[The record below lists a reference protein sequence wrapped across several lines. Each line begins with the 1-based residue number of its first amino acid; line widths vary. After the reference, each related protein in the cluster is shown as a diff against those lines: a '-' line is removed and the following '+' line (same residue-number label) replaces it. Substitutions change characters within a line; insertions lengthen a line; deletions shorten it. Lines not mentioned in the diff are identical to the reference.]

1 MQQNNFCIDCK
12 HMQRPSILDR
22 FFGSKIEFSKCN
34 HPALEKRHPVT
45 GKSDPVYCS
54 VAREFN
60 TYHCGKDGKLFEAK
74 V

>member
-1 MQQNNFCIDCK
+1 
-12 HMQRPSILDR
+12 LDR

-34 HPALEKRHPVT
+34 HPVLEKRHPVT